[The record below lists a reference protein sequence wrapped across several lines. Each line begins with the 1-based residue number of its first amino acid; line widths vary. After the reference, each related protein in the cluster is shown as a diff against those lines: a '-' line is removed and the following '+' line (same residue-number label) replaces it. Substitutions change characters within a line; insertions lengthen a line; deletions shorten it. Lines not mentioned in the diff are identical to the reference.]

1 MALALVFVVADQRAD
16 RRQGVVLKQHTA
28 RFVELVGLQKADDLG
43 NIGVDRA
50 ALLAAGHLAAKA
62 VVCFVHYVQRHVLL
76 LHFVPILRVKNAT
89 MLYHT
94 HFLSIWNYITTGLA
108 VNASPMG

>member
-1 MALALVFVVADQRAD
+1 MVADQRAD
-16 RRQGVVLKQHTA
+16 RRQGVVFKQHTA

-43 NIGVDRA
+43 DIGVDRA

-89 MLYHT
+89 ILYYA
-94 HFLSIWNYITTGLA
+94 HFFSILYLYYHRLSSKRKPHRLNFFSA
-108 VNASPMG
+108 